1 MWYNPEQEDAMQIQ
15 IADETLVQQIEQF
28 ARQLQRSPEEVILEA
43 IRTYMQRLLSE
54 KQAEV
59 DQTLA
64 AWRDV
69 YAGLSDE
76 EIDEIEAIALDRSQF
91 MN

>member
-64 AWRDV
+64 AWREV

>member
-1 MWYNPEQEDAMQIQ
+1 MQIQ